1 MRCGSFSPPKAGGEG
16 KFIPAVGRSFVG
28 RIDLPQLS
36 LKNSSTHRDF
46 LVNGDH
52 LDQKA
57 FHALYETTD
66 DDCRAELIRGVVY
79 MASPMKVPHGK
90 TGPLVSAWLGEYEA
104 ATPGTE
110 LLLGATAILGPL
122 SEPEPD
128 HCLRILPEYGGTSR
142 TSADDYLEG
151 PPELIVEISHSTA
164 AIDLHAKKDD
174 YEAAGVKEYLVLA
187 LKSKQ
192 AFWFQRRRGR
202 FAPLR
207 AGTGGI
213 FRSHVFPGLWLDP
226 TPVFAFD
233 RRGML
238 AVSRLGL
245 ASPEHVQFK
254 SELGQR

>member
-1 MRCGSFSPPKAGGEG
+1 M
-16 KFIPAVGRSFVG
+16 
-28 RIDLPQLS
+28 PQLRS
-36 LKNSSTHRDF
+36 PRPSFADDF

-52 LDQKA
+52 LDQKT
-57 FHALYETTD
+57 FHALYEAMPE
-66 DDCRAELIRGVVY
+66 DCRAELIGGVVY

-90 TGPLVSAWLGEYEA
+90 MGPLVSAWLGEYQA

-110 LLLGATAILGPL
+110 VLLGATAILGPS

-128 HCLRILPEYGGTSR
+128 HCLRILPEYGGSSLTND
-142 TSADDYLEG
+142 DDYLEG

-192 AFWFQRRRGR
+192 ALWFQRRRGR

-207 AGTGGI
+207 ADADGV
-213 FRSHVFPGLWLDP
+213 FRSRVFPGLWLDAAAIL
-226 TPVFAFD
+226 AFD
-233 RRGML
+233 RAATL
-238 AVSRLGL
+238 AALRRGL
-245 ASPEHVQFK
+245 ASDEHSRFK
-254 SELGQR
+254 PI